1 MRKKFK
7 CFTTKNQIT
16 IKEDTNAGKKN
27 KRAVRNTENKQQ
39 SDRCKP
45 LLISNYFKCKYIK
58 YSNQKTQTDRKDK
71 TT

>member
-27 KRAVRNTENKQQ
+27 KRAVRNTENK
-39 SDRCKP
+39 
-45 LLISNYFKCKYIK
+45 
-58 YSNQKTQTDRKDK
+58 
-71 TT
+71 

>member
-7 CFTTKNQIT
+7 CFTTK
-16 IKEDTNAGKKN
+16 KKKKKTLMQEMRN

-39 SDRCKP
+39 SDRSKP

-58 YSNQKTQTDRKDK
+58 YSNQKTETGRKDK

>member
-1 MRKKFK
+1 MRKEFK
-7 CFTTKNQIT
+7 CFTTK
-16 IKEDTNAGKKN
+16 KKKTLMQEMRN

-39 SDRCKP
+39 SDRSKP

-58 YSNQKTQTDRKDK
+58 YSNQKTETGRKDK